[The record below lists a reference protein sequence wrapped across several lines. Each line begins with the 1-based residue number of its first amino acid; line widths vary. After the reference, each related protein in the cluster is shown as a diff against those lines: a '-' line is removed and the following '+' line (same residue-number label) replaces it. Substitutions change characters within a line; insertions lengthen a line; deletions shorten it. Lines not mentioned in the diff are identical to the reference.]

1 MWTLFFILALTPVL
15 VFGELA
21 AQRWLFNNDAQKHD
35 REWEVYQQRYD

>member
-1 MWTLFFILALTPVL
+1 MLTLFFILALTPVL